1 MKFLYKNVFILIL
14 LILTNTSSEAKNF
27 NYCSS
32 NPIWKHAAYKGSEET
47 YSKNIESAIRS
58 GYCGIELDVIY
69 DEDKNLVYISRGQ
82 VYSSKEKNFLSL
94 NSLDEIIKDQ
104 DVYIWLDWKNSKLS
118 NIAKTNKLIQNSMKK
133 YLSNKKSMIFIETP
147 NIVHNELLNLLNK
160 NQNISILNWISHSSD
175 KNNLIE
181 KIKNIYRFI
190 RAWTYICI
198 LPDRRV
204 SSHDIEILE
213 ICKNNRKSK
222 SIFIFTINSLDEAKR
237 VFVMGGDVVLS
248 DTITNIYEN

>member
-118 NIAKTNKLIQNSMKK
+118 NIAKTNKLIQKSVTLFVKK
-133 YLSNKKSMIFIETP
+133 
-147 NIVHNELLNLLNK
+147 
-160 NQNISILNWISHSSD
+160 
-175 KNNLIE
+175 
-181 KIKNIYRFI
+181 
-190 RAWTYICI
+190 
-198 LPDRRV
+198 
-204 SSHDIEILE
+204 
-213 ICKNNRKSK
+213 
-222 SIFIFTINSLDEAKR
+222 
-237 VFVMGGDVVLS
+237 
-248 DTITNIYEN
+248 